1 MGICVLASP
10 PGKWVRGEATLL
22 SAGHSVSDSPHLHW
36 RLLIRTG
43 PTCALFK
50 VAKEKQGTQGQRKG
64 WEWERR
70 GRHRRARPGQKPQDV
85 KDSPIPHWLAGA
97 GSQQSQAKRQMLER
111 WNAGLFC
118 FSQEP
123 LGETFIAQIKGADL
137 PHSQKPQPLWALETT
152 KRRLWLAREP
162 HY

>member
-1 MGICVLASP
+1 M
-10 PGKWVRGEATLL
+10 
-22 SAGHSVSDSPHLHW
+22 SDSPHLHW

-70 GRHRRARPGQKPQDV
+70 GRHRRARLGQKPQDV
-85 KDSPIPHWLAGA
+85 KDSPILHWLAGA
-97 GSQQSQAKRQMLER
+97 GSEQSQAKRQMLER
-111 WNAGLFC
+111 WNAFHFTLSTKQQDC
-118 FSQEP
+118 SVFSQEP
-123 LGETFIAQIKGADL
+123 PGETFIAQIKGADL

-152 KRRLWLAREP
+152 KRRL
-162 HY
+162 